1 MTHDT
6 ASTTARWVGVGHV
19 DGLDGA
25 TAGRQ
30 AVRDA
35 LAGRVPAIVILFSSI
50 GYDLEALVGAAA
62 DELPEGTPLAGCTT
76 AGELSGD
83 GPTTSGVVAIA
94 IGGDGIE
101 AAVSV
106 GEGASR
112 DQRGAG
118 ATAATAVLGL
128 GQPNRALLLFSPG
141 LVPHQEEIVRGAYAL
156 TGATVPILG
165 GTAGD
170 GLRRTGSFQL
180 VGDRVLT
187 DAVVGVG
194 IGSNGPIG
202 LSMRHGWR
210 KIGEPMAVTTVDGS
224 HVHLLNDRPALDVYL
239 ERLGAPPET
248 YEDPGAL
255 NRFALL
261 HPLGLERV
269 NGEDIRVPGE
279 VDYETRTIICTAE
292 VPPGAL
298 VWLMEGDETSVI
310 ESAALAC
317 EEACGRLGGAEPIG
331 AIVFDCVGR
340 RLVLGDMLD
349 KEADTIASSLGDV
362 PFGGFF
368 TYGEIAR
375 ARGSSGVH
383 NETFVVMV
391 LA

>member
-1 MTHDT
+1 MTHEA
-6 ASTTARWVGVGHV
+6 ASAATRWVGVGHI

-25 TAGRQ
+25 TAGRR
-30 AVRDA
+30 AVQDA
-35 LAGRVPAIVILFSSI
+35 LAGRVPAVVILLCSF
-50 GYDLEALVGAAA
+50 GYDLEALLGAVVA
-62 DELPEGTPLAGCTT
+62 ELPEGTPLVGCTT
-76 AGELSGD
+76 AGELSGQ

-94 IGGDGIE
+94 IGGEGIE

-106 GEGASR
+106 GEGASK

-118 ATAATAVLGL
+118 AAAATSVLGL
-128 GQPNRALLLFSPG
+128 GQPNRALLLFTPG
-141 LVPHQEEIVRGAYAL
+141 LVAHLEEIVRGAYAL

-165 GTAGD
+165 GAAGD
-170 GLRRTGSFQL
+170 GLTRTGSYQL
-180 VGDRVLT
+180 AGGRVLT

-194 IGSNGPIG
+194 IGSSGPIG

-210 KIGEPMAVTTVDGS
+210 KVGEPMAVTTVDRS
-224 HVHLLNDRPALDVYL
+224 RIHLLDDRPALDVYL
-239 ERLGAPPET
+239 ERLEAPPET
-248 YEDPGAL
+248 YEDAGAF
-255 NRFALL
+255 NRFALV

-279 VDYETRTIICTAE
+279 ADYASRSLICTAE

-298 VWLMEGDETSVI
+298 VWLMEGDEISVI

-317 EEACGRLGGAEPIG
+317 EEARGRLGGAEPIG

-340 RLVLGDMLD
+340 RLVLGAKLD
-349 KEADTIASSLGDV
+349 KEADAIASSLGNV

-383 NETFVVMV
+383 NETFVAMV